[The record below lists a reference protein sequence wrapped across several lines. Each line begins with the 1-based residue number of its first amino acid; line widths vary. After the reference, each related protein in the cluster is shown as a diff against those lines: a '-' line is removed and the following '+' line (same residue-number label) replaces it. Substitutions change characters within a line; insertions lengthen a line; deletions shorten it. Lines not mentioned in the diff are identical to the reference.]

1 MTTDSAPRLMPP
13 ETNHAIRAMPAL
25 SRLVSLAFYPMA
37 LCLTMV
43 FIVLEVQ
50 RTFGPLGSAYPV
62 YLALL
67 IGSMVL
73 LEWLVPLRVEWAMT
87 WRSLLRRDLPMLA
100 INGIAIAITARAVTA
115 LSNWLGGGR
124 FLETHMGPWWVQ
136 AVLVVLL
143 SDFVWYWVHRHSH
156 EARGPLGRW
165 LWRTHVMHHLPTQVY
180 AFMHVVGHPLNAAC
194 VRVILM
200 LPAIAFGFS
209 KEAIFAAAVL
219 NGLQGLVS
227 HFNVDVRAGW
237 LNYLFMGAEL
247 HRSHHSSDP
256 LEGKNYAAVVTLWD
270 QLFGTFRYQPG
281 SQPDALGVHDR
292 AGYPADGDWLA
303 LMRLPFTRGEGGR

>member
-1 MTTDSAPRLMPP
+1 MTADSSRGLMPP
-13 ETNHAIRAMPAL
+13 DASRASGSRPTL
-25 SRLVSLAFYPMA
+25 SRLVSVAFYPMA
-37 LCLTMV
+37 LCLTLL
-43 FIVLEVQ
+43 FIFLEVQ

-67 IGSMVL
+67 IGVMVL
-73 LEWLVPLRVEWAMT
+73 LERLVPLRADWAMT

-115 LSNWLGGGR
+115 LSDWFGGGR
-124 FLETHMGPWWVQ
+124 FLETQLGPWWLQ
-136 AVLVVLL
+136 AALVILL

-180 AFMHVVGHPLNAAC
+180 VFMHVVAHPLNAAC

-200 LPAIAFGFS
+200 LPAIVFGFS

-237 LNYLFMGAEL
+237 LNHLFMGTEL
-247 HRSHHSSDP
+247 HRFHHSADP
-256 LEGKNYAAVVTLWD
+256 HEGKNYAAVVTLWD
-270 QLFGTFRYQPG
+270 QLFGSFRYQPG
-281 SQPDALGVHDR
+281 IQPDALGVHDR
-292 AGYPADGDWLA
+292 AGYPSHRDWLA
-303 LMRLPFTRGEGGR
+303 LMRLPFRRGEGGR